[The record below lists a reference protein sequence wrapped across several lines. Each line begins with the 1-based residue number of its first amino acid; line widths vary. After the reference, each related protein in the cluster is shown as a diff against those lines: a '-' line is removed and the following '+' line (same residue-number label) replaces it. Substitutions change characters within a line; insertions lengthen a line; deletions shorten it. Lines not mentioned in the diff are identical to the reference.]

1 MGCALLYVE
10 WKECIEYQCSKTF
23 CGDWFFK
30 GALIRDEK
38 NRLEKP
44 GENSRFARLM
54 KFTSIS
60 QIVAHEDDLH
70 DFIKQAIAIEHAGL
84 RIEVADKPISI
95 PDELLQTFE
104 SDTLLKKAFYSLTP
118 GRQRGYALYFSQAK
132 QTKTR
137 LARIE
142 KYKDKI
148 LKGEGP
154 YDGY

>member
-1 MGCALLYVE
+1 
-10 WKECIEYQCSKTF
+10 
-23 CGDWFFK
+23 
-30 GALIRDEK
+30 
-38 NRLEKP
+38 
-44 GENSRFARLM
+44 M